1 MANGSHRIASH
12 HVACGWAALAGIGSQ
27 VRVERLVATRLW
39 AAAARITSH
48 RIASDRLQ
56 RLDAWMACMLR
67 LLAAVASRAS
77 RLAELTCKDGP
88 NLRENGLEARRAG
101 HFARDAVDE
110 VRARAPAPYPRPSRR
125 SREDATC

>member
-1 MANGSHRIASH
+1 
-12 HVACGWAALAGIGSQ
+12 
-27 VRVERLVATRLW
+27 VATRLW

-56 RLDAWMACMLR
+56 RLQRLGAWAPGRLR

-77 RLAELTCKDGP
+77 RLAELTGRNGL
-88 NLRENGLEARRAG
+88 NLRGNGLEARRAG